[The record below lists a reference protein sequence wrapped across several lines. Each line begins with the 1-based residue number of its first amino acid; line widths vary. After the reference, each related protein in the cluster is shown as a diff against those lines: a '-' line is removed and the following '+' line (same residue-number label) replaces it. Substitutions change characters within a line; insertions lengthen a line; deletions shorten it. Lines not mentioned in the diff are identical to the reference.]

1 MKPKIHV
8 MLCDDIGERFF
19 GEGPCR
25 LLHRI
30 EETGSLRAAAQA
42 MGLSYSKALRMV
54 KRAEKELGFALTR
67 KTIGGRGGGGSTL
80 TDEARNFMERYEA
93 YRDAC
98 GLTASS
104 IISSFRV
111 SGKRHLLL
119 TGGRS
124 TGKTTLLRALVPL
137 LCPGAQQITTAAYPA
152 DRVEIR
158 ESLGGKIAVIG
169 RFDPALPPGENRMRP
184 VADGFL
190 LLGVPA
196 LHRMAAGESEW
207 AVLDELGY
215 LENSCPEFR
224 QAVEAL
230 LDAKRVL
237 AIVRKQDTP
246 FLTALCARQD
256 AFVVDLDDPAPA
268 LGCVVMASGLGRRF
282 GGNKLMADF
291 CGAPLIANA
300 LALAALPL
308 LACRIV
314 VTRSEEV
321 EALCNAQGIPVLRH
335 AQPYRSDT
343 VRLGLA
349 ALLGKEPALRGC
361 LFLPGDQPLLTQ
373 QSVEALA
380 LAAAPDAIVRL
391 CAADGTPGSPVLFGA
406 DYFSELLHLPD
417 GRGGNAVARAHPGSV
432 CLVSARNDAE
442 LRDVDTREDLNQLR
456 QLTNR

>member
-1 MKPKIHV
+1 
-8 MLCDDIGERFF
+8 
-19 GEGPCR
+19 
-25 LLHRI
+25 
-30 EETGSLRAAAQA
+30 
-42 MGLSYSKALRMV
+42 
-54 KRAEKELGFALTR
+54 
-67 KTIGGRGGGGSTL
+67 
-80 TDEARNFMERYEA
+80 
-93 YRDAC
+93 
-98 GLTASS
+98 
-104 IISSFRV
+104 
-111 SGKRHLLL
+111 
-119 TGGRS
+119 
-124 TGKTTLLRALVPL
+124 
-137 LCPGAQQITTAAYPA
+137 
-152 DRVEIR
+152 
-158 ESLGGKIAVIG
+158 
-169 RFDPALPPGENRMRP
+169 
-184 VADGFL
+184 
-190 LLGVPA
+190 
-196 LHRMAAGESEW
+196 
-207 AVLDELGY
+207 
-215 LENSCPEFR
+215 
-224 QAVEAL
+224 
-230 LDAKRVL
+230 
-237 AIVRKQDTP
+237 
-246 FLTALCARQD
+246 
-256 AFVVDLDDPAPA
+256 
-268 LGCVVMASGLGRRF
+268 MASGLGRRF

-321 EALCNAQGIPVLRH
+321 EALCNAQGVPVLRH

-349 ALLGKEPALRGC
+349 ALLGKKPALRGC

-391 CAADGTPGSPVLFGA
+391 CAAEGTPGSPVLFGA

>member
-1 MKPKIHV
+1 
-8 MLCDDIGERFF
+8 
-19 GEGPCR
+19 
-25 LLHRI
+25 
-30 EETGSLRAAAQA
+30 
-42 MGLSYSKALRMV
+42 
-54 KRAEKELGFALTR
+54 
-67 KTIGGRGGGGSTL
+67 
-80 TDEARNFMERYEA
+80 
-93 YRDAC
+93 
-98 GLTASS
+98 
-104 IISSFRV
+104 
-111 SGKRHLLL
+111 
-119 TGGRS
+119 
-124 TGKTTLLRALVPL
+124 
-137 LCPGAQQITTAAYPA
+137 
-152 DRVEIR
+152 
-158 ESLGGKIAVIG
+158 
-169 RFDPALPPGENRMRP
+169 
-184 VADGFL
+184 
-190 LLGVPA
+190 
-196 LHRMAAGESEW
+196 MAAGESEW

-291 CGAPLIANA
+291 CGAPLIANV

-321 EALCNAQGIPVLRH
+321 EALCNAQGVPVLRH

-380 LAAAPDAIVRL
+380 LAAAPRCH
-391 CAADGTPGSPVLFGA
+391 CAAVRCRWHPRQPSAVRRGLFFGA
-406 DYFSELLHLPD
+406 AGADFLLP
-417 GRGGNAVARAHPGSV
+417 
-432 CLVSARNDAE
+432 
-442 LRDVDTREDLNQLR
+442 
-456 QLTNR
+456 

>member
-1 MKPKIHV
+1 MKPVTKIQFF
-8 MLCDDIGERFF
+8 DENGEKFF

-25 LLHRI
+25 LLEKV
-30 EETGSLRAAAQA
+30 EETGSLRCAAASMEMA
-42 MGLSYSKALRMV
+42 YSKALKLV
-54 KRAEKELGFALTR
+54 KQAEKALGFPLTQR
-67 KTIGGRGGGGSTL
+67 SVGGRDGGGSSL
-80 TDEARNFMERYEA
+80 TPEGRAFLMQYEA

-98 GLTASS
+98 IQTNRELYAQY
-104 IISSFRV
+104 FP
-111 SGKRHLLL
+111 
-119 TGGRS
+119 
-124 TGKTTLLRALVPL
+124 GKTV
-137 LCPGAQQITTAAYPA
+137 
-152 DRVEIR
+152 
-158 ESLGGKIAVIG
+158 
-169 RFDPALPPGENRMRP
+169 
-184 VADGFL
+184 
-190 LLGVPA
+190 
-196 LHRMAAGESEW
+196 
-207 AVLDELGY
+207 
-215 LENSCPEFR
+215 
-224 QAVEAL
+224 
-230 LDAKRVL
+230 
-237 AIVRKQDTP
+237 
-246 FLTALCARQD
+246 
-256 AFVVDLDDPAPA
+256 
-268 LGCVVMASGLGRRF
+268 GCVIMASGMGKRF

-321 EALCNAQGIPVLRH
+321 EALCNAQGVPVLRH

-432 CLVSARNDAE
+432 RLVSARNDAE
-442 LRDVDTREDLNQLR
+442 LRDVDTRDDLNQLR